1 MRSHLLRALPLL
13 AFLSVSATLAGCAA
27 ETETDADTTEEEL
40 RALTGPE
47 VVGTLAAGETKKV
60 DYTRKPTYRALR
72 MELAAGDTVD
82 LWVRSAAGGDARA
95 WLLGSTFS
103 TLASNSDASATDT
116 SAHINRT
123 VKKAGTYYLA
133 FRDEKYKDAR
143 FEVSWDAPVP
153 PPPPPPPPPANACA
167 SDAEC
172 GGGQA
177 MCFIDRCVTVSEESR
192 RIDTL
197 DAGVSAAYATNGEL
211 RVAYKAYTL
220 GSSVSYSFFTGP
232 WSGAG
237 GVGSIGS
244 SSGTRWSF
252 ERNPGLDPEFAHS
265 YAHYNGDGIGYGGA
279 GGPSLGYHETLGA
292 FAVGRNAAGVRFAAL
307 VGNKKEVN
315 SGNTTCN
322 LYFASAPPGGSWS
335 APQIIAP
342 CSSWDV
348 RSLAIHPRKDGSADI
363 LSAREFGGIALY
375 RRQNPI
381 DPWTT
386 TVLVPATNT
395 QGRSA
400 FTFAHG
406 GDGTTHLVA
415 QTYVFT
421 SDLSYGDYTGTY
433 MELGDEGVRRSIGL
447 GTYPTQV
454 HLPFPT
460 VDLDGAGNVWI
471 QKRPRATFDTA
482 SVVRIDPTG
491 KVAERSL
498 GRVATGS
505 WPYSS
510 LAVSAAGELSLVH
523 VADSRNVSLRRFTPR
538 P

>member
-1 MRSHLLRALPLL
+1 MLHLRALRFLPVA

-27 ETETDADTTEEEL
+27 ETEPEADQTEEEL

-47 VVGTLAAGETKKV
+47 VVGTLAAGETKQV
-60 DYTRKPTYRALR
+60 AYSRTPTYRALR
-72 MELAAGDTVD
+72 MELTANQTVD
-82 LWVRSAAGGDARA
+82 LWVRSASGGDARA

-103 TLASNSDASATDT
+103 TLTSNSDASATDT
-116 SAHINRT
+116 SAHITRT

-133 FRDEKYKDAR
+133 FRDEKYKDAQ
-143 FEVSWDAPVP
+143 FEVSWDAPAP
-153 PPPPPPPPPANACA
+153 PPPPPPPNACTT
-167 SDAEC
+167 DAQC

-177 MCFIDRCVTVSEESR
+177 MCFIDRCVTVSEETR

-232 WSGAG
+232 WSGASG
-237 GVGSIGS
+237 AGSIGS
-244 SSGTRWSF
+244 SSGARWSF
-252 ERNPGLDPEFAHS
+252 ERNPGLDPELALT
-265 YAHYNGDGIGYGGA
+265 YAHYNGDGIGYGSA
-279 GGPSLGYHETLGA
+279 GGPSLGYHETMGA
-292 FAVGRNAAGVRFAAL
+292 FAVGRNAAGARFAAL
-307 VGNKKEVN
+307 VGNKTQTN
-315 SGNTTCN
+315 GNTTCN
-322 LYFASAPPGGSWS
+322 LYFSSAAPGGVWS
-335 APQIIAP
+335 EPQIIAP
-342 CSSWDV
+342 CSSWDL
-348 RSLAIHPRKDGSADI
+348 RSLAIHPRRDGSADI
-363 LSAREFGGIALY
+363 VAAREFGGITLY

-381 DPWTT
+381 DPWTS
-386 TVLVPATNT
+386 TVLVPPTNT

-400 FTFAHG
+400 FSFAHG

-454 HLPFPT
+454 YLPFPT

-471 QKRPRATFDTA
+471 QKRPRATFETP
-482 SVVRIDPTG
+482 SVVRIDG
-491 KVAERSL
+491 AGNVAERSL
-498 GRVATGS
+498 GRVSTGS
-505 WPYSS
+505 WPHSS
-510 LAVSAAGELSLVH
+510 LAVSANGELSLVH
-523 VADSRNVSLRRFTPR
+523 VADSRNVSLRRFTPAR
-538 P
+538 